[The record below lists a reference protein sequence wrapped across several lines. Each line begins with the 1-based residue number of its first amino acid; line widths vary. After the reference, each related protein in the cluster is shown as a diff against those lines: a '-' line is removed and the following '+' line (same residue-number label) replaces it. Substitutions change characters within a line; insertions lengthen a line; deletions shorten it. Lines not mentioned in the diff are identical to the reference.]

1 MKKYERLT
9 QYIGKLNPGKW
20 MPDPQPGDGTE
31 ENPYIMPFVDYDE
44 IVMAYYQDVY
54 KVFEELNI
62 DYAAILEKTGM
73 DKVKNLEEY
82 DISCADGETLLCLLL
97 HVIRRDRF
105 CEGYLNR
112 FIENG
117 VIQKWL
123 LRLSDID
130 K

>member
-1 MKKYERLT
+1 MKKYEKLT

-20 MPDPQPGDGTE
+20 VPDPQPGDGTN
-31 ENPYIMPFVDYDE
+31 ENPYIMPSVDYYE

-54 KVFEELNI
+54 KVFEELDV
-62 DYAAILEKTGM
+62 DYAAVLENTGM
-73 DKVKNLEEY
+73 DKVNNLEEY
-82 DISCADGETLLCLLL
+82 DISTADGDVILCLLL

-117 VIQKWL
+117 VIQQWL
-123 LRLSDID
+123 LKLRDID